1 MVPDNGG
8 VCGRYAATK
17 DAATIADFFHA
28 EELPLASPQMPR
40 IPNYNVTPTSEVFVV
55 LEQDDTR
62 RVDVARWGLIPS
74 WSKDASRASRM
85 INARSETVADKP
97 AYRSAFRKRRCLV
110 PADGYYEWQARP
122 EHPKQPFFIHDE
134 QSGPLAFAGLYEDWD
149 GPDGAVRSCTICT
162 MDAQGPLARIHD
174 RMPVV
179 VPQGEWANWLN
190 PGTQDPEELLERL
203 VNQAGAGAL
212 VAYPVST
219 QVNKPANNG
228 PQLLTPVAAEPSPPG
243 QP

>member
-1 MVPDNGG
+1 
-8 VCGRYAATK
+8 VCGRYAATE
-17 DAATIADFFHA
+17 DAATIAEYFHA
-28 EELPLASPQMPR
+28 EELPLATPRSPR

-55 LEQDDTR
+55 VEQDDTR
-62 RVDVARWGLIPS
+62 RVDIARWGLIPS

-110 PADGYYEWQARP
+110 PADGYYEWQARA
-122 EHPKQPFFIHDE
+122 ERPKQPFFIHDE
-134 QSGPLAFAGLYEDWD
+134 RSRPLAFAGLYEDWN

-162 MDAQGPLARIHD
+162 MDAQGPLAGIHD
-174 RMPVV
+174 RMPVL
-179 VPQGEWANWLN
+179 VPQGQWAEWLN
-190 PGTQDPEELLERL
+190 PGTQDPAGLLRRL
-203 VNQAGAGAL
+203 LNEAGASAL
-212 VAYPVST
+212 AAYPVST

-228 PQLLTPVAAEPSPPG
+228 PQLLEPVPGDPSPPV